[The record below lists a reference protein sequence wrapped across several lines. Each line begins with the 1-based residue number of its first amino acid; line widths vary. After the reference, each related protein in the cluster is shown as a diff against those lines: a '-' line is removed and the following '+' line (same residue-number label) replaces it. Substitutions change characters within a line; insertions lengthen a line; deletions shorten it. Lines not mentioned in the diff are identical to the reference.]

1 MSDITQHLVD
11 MQRRLNNLIRV
22 GLVIETNPSRLK
34 VKIGDNTSGWL
45 PWLTQ
50 RTGDCVTWWK
60 PSVGEQ
66 VMVLSPSGELNNGVV
81 LPAIYTKNQPTLN
94 ANEHMTVYKDGTKV
108 SYDYEQKKLSINC
121 VGDVEVVAAKTL
133 IADITGEVTVKGAK
147 TLSID
152 FVGNIDIKTPA
163 QVRIDAPNTICTGN
177 LMVQGGLTYMQGMS
191 GFNQGGSTTATI
203 QGKVTVT
210 EDVIAGG
217 VSVKGHTHMGDSGG
231 STSAPV

>member
-1 MSDITQHLVD
+1 MQYLTD

-94 ANEHMTVYKDGTKV
+94 ANEHMTIYKDGTKV
-108 SYDYEQKKLSINC
+108 SYDYEQKKLLINC

-133 IADITGEVTVKGAK
+133 KVEFNGQ
-147 TLSID
+147 
-152 FVGNIDIKTPA
+152 IDIKTPV
-163 QVRIDAPNTICTGN
+163 QVKIDAPNTICTGN
-177 LMVQGGLTYMQGMS
+177 LMVQGGLTYMQGMT
-191 GFNQGGSTTATI
+191 GYNQGGGTTATI
-203 QGKVTVT
+203 QGKVNVT

-217 VSVKGHTHMGDSGG
+217 ISVKGHTHMGDSGG
-231 STSAPV
+231 STSAPR